1 MKNEDKAQKR
11 FCDEITFQRNS
22 SKSLLCSSHLF
33 KIMTTDKTTKKRRL
47 LSAAGFVDNLERL
60 LNISGGKQTVTLE
73 DFRAACRTVC
83 ELEYIDYIMTNE
95 YDRSDN
101 KYK

>member
-1 MKNEDKAQKR
+1 MCNMADMKNEDMEQKR
-11 FCDEITFQRNS
+11 FCEEIT
-22 SKSLLCSSHLF
+22 
-33 KIMTTDKTTKKRRL
+33 TGKTTKNRRL
-47 LSAAGFVDNLERL
+47 YSAAGFADNLEHL

-83 ELEYIDYIMTNE
+83 ELEYIDYIMTDE

-101 KYK
+101 KYE